1 MVAKERIE
9 KLYEQAM
16 QKANN
21 NDDRQAYIK
30 PSDFGFEHTSDG
42 TRECMEVL
50 RTDSRFKR
58 VEMIGKDL
66 LDITLY

>member
-1 MVAKERIE
+1 MVVEERIE
-9 KLYEQAM
+9 NLYDQAM

-21 NDDRQAYIK
+21 NNDRQAYIK
-30 PSDFGFEHTSDG
+30 PSDFGFERTSDG
-42 TRECMEVL
+42 TRNCMEVL
-50 RTDSRFKR
+50 RNDSRFKR